1 MGEQKRKKKVA
12 VQDTPLPFRSLS
24 LSDAL
29 KRTVCAAIYY
39 VVADDNLE
47 HDSWQVTMFIN
58 IPFGY

>member
-1 MGEQKRKKKVA
+1 MGEQKRKKKLLFK
-12 VQDTPLPFRSLS
+12 TPPSPFALS